1 MHPLVIPT
9 LLLVAGI
16 LLGNRWNL
24 PLPCLFGA
32 SFLLLV
38 VSLAWTR
45 GRTWCLGALCVCAGW
60 TNQVFHTAVLAP
72 DDLRN
77 SFQESA
83 LVTLRG
89 RLVETPYQRVFDR
102 GEEEVWRTLAVVDVS
117 AVQRE
122 RQAWQPATGRV
133 AASTPGVLPVRLFGG
148 REVEIRGVLSPP
160 EPPLAPGQFDYPT
173 YLCRQG
179 IYFQIRAQSPAD
191 WRLAAGEPAAATP
204 PVADRFRFWAQGTL
218 ARGLPVE
225 DESLRLLWTMTL
237 GWKTGMTQ
245 EMSLPFMRSGTMHI
259 FAISG
264 LHIALIAGIWVA
276 MLRVL
281 QVPRGICG
289 AVVIP
294 LIWCY
299 TGITGWQASA
309 IRSTVMMTIII
320 LGWSLR
326 RPSDLINSLA
336 AAAMVILLW
345 DPAQLFQAS
354 FQLSFG
360 CVLSLGL
367 FARLFQN
374 TARGWLAP
382 DPLLP
387 SDLRPRWQR
396 WLRTPALWLAASV
409 ATSLAAWLGSIP
421 LVAYYFNLFNPIGL
435 LSNVVIVPLSALA
448 LTACMASLAIGA
460 WLPALAEYF
469 NHAAW
474 FSMLLMVRGSEWFA
488 SLPGAWFYVRAP
500 SPLTFA
506 LYYTALISVT
516 AGWLVKPRLRLW
528 VGGALAVLAVMRV
541 GQWLWERPVTRL
553 TVLPLSGGHAIYC
566 AAPKAQD
573 SFLCDCGDASA
584 SGFVTIPFLKHEAVN
599 HLPAFI
605 VSHGDFRQIGG
616 ATNILREFP
625 PGQMVTGPIRFR
637 SPIYRAMTETDAPL
651 GVSRRVVQRGDK
663 LGRWEVL
670 HPAAG
675 DQFTQADDAALVL
688 RGNFDGV
695 AVLLLSDLGRAG
707 QEMLLKRQPGLRA
720 DIIVAGLPVP
730 GEPLNSSLLAALRPK
745 LVILAD
751 SDFPATRRAPP
762 SLRARLAAQPAPVLY
777 TRETGALTVRLC
789 GDGSWR
795 VENASGQTVATQRAE
810 RRAD

>member
-1 MHPLVIPT
+1 MMHPLVMPT

-16 LLGNRWNL
+16 LLGNRWSL
-24 PLPCLFGA
+24 PLPWLFGA

-38 VSLAWTR
+38 ASLAGTR
-45 GRTWCLGALCVCAGW
+45 GRTWCLGALCVCVGW
-60 TNQVFHTAVLAP
+60 TNQAFHTAILAP
-72 DDLRN
+72 DDLRL
-77 SFQESA
+77 SFHESA

-89 RLVETPYQRVFDR
+89 RLVETPYQKIFDR
-102 GEEEVWRTLAVVDVS
+102 GAEEVWRTLAAVDVS
-117 AVQRE
+117 AVQRD

-133 AASTPGVLPVRLFGG
+133 AVGTPGVLSIRYFGG
-148 REVEIRGVLSPP
+148 REVEIHGVLSPP

-173 YLCRQG
+173 YLRRQG
-179 IYFQIRAQSPAD
+179 IYFQMRAQSPAD

-225 DESLRLLWTMTL
+225 DDSLRLLWTMTL

-281 QVPRGICG
+281 QVPRSLCG
-289 AVVIP
+289 VLVIP
-294 LIWCY
+294 FIWFY
-299 TGITGWQASA
+299 TGVTGWQASA

-336 AAAMVILLW
+336 AAALIILLW
-345 DPAQLFQAS
+345 DPEQLFQAS

-367 FARLFQN
+367 FARLFQT

-387 SDLRPRWQR
+387 AELRPRWQR

-421 LVAYYFNLFNPIGL
+421 LVAYYFNLFNPVSL
-435 LSNVVIVPLSALA
+435 LSNVVVVPLSGLA
-448 LTACMASLAIGA
+448 LTCGMASLGTGS
-460 WLPALAEYF
+460 WVPLLTEWF

-474 FSMLLMVRGSEWFA
+474 LFMWLMIRSSAWFA
-488 SLPGAWFYVRAP
+488 NLPGAWFYVRSP

-506 LYYTALISVT
+506 LYYTALVSLT
-516 AGWLVKPRLRLW
+516 AGWLVKPKLRLW
-528 VGGALAVLAVMRV
+528 VGGALAVLAAAWV
-541 GQWLWERPVTRL
+541 GQWLWERSVTRL

-566 AAPKAQD
+566 AAPDAKD
-573 SFLCDCGDASA
+573 SFLRDCGDASA
-584 SGFVTIPFLKHEAVN
+584 SEFVTLPFLKHEAVN
-599 HLPAFI
+599 HLPTFI
-605 VSHGDFRQIGG
+605 LSHGDFRQLGG

-637 SPIYRAMTETDAPL
+637 SPIYRALTETAAPL

-675 DQFTQADDAALVL
+675 DQFAQADDAALVL

-707 QEMLLKRQPGLRA
+707 QEILFKRQPDLRA
-720 DIIVAGLPVP
+720 DIVIAGLPAQ
-730 GEPLNSSLLAALRPK
+730 GEPLNVGLLTALRPQ

-751 SDFPATRRAPP
+751 SDFPATRRASPG
-762 SLRARLAAQPAPVLY
+762 LRARLAAQTAPVLY
-777 TRETGALTVRLC
+777 TRETGGLTLRLL
-789 GDGSWR
+789 GEGSWS
-795 VENASGQTVATQRAE
+795 VENASRQAVATRG
-810 RRAD
+810 AD